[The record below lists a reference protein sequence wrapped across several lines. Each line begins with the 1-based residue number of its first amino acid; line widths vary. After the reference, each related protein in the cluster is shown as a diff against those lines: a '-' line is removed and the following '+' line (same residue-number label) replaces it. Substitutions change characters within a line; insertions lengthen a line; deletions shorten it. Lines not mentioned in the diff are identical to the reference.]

1 MAKNKQ
7 KSHSSSS
14 NVEIV
19 ACPVK
24 KKITNPHILS
34 LITQILFAVLVSS
47 VRASPTFSS
56 ASVVNHSLLTCDYLF
71 LECRVF
77 FSKIF
82 KSTFLSRLCI
92 EKYFLNLFLMGDFVV
107 VVVVVGGVVVVS
119 SVLRLIFLC
128 FIECVCV
135 SV

>member
-1 MAKNKQ
+1 MWKLSRVQSKKNNKS
-7 KSHSSSS
+7 SHS
-14 NVEIV
+14 
-19 ACPVK
+19 
-24 KKITNPHILS
+24 LS
-34 LITQILFAVLVSS
+34 LITQILFAVLISS
-47 VRASPTFSS
+47 VRARLLPFLLL
-56 ASVVNHSLLTCDYLF
+56 VVNHSLLTSDYLF
-71 LECRVF
+71 LECRVFF

-107 VVVVVGGVVVVS
+107 VVVVGGVVVVS